1 MLNVPNNCCWSK
13 GGSDGR
19 DYFSLIFRPTSP
31 HLKTA
36 KSKTTACTH
45 ACAPTPVEIGAPQRR
60 SSVLKMGTK
69 TVTKLFSP
77 QKACG
82 CRERICFLRHVA
94 METQRHHPALLSA
107 KTFLRVQAYIPCS
120 LCRSMQQAFF
130 VLFFFVIFLKICSNT
145 VDTVETGR
153 LIGKKQLKFYIN
165 ICVYEMTK
173 ML

>member
-36 KSKTTACTH
+36 KSKNHGVHTRAR

-82 CRERICFLRHVA
+82 CRGRICFLRHVA

-107 KTFLRVQAYIPCS
+107 KNFLRVQAYIPCS

-130 VLFFFVIFLKICSNT
+130 FFFKSAQT
-145 VDTVETGR
+145 R
-153 LIGKKQLKFYIN
+153 LTQLKQ
-165 ICVYEMTK
+165 EGW
-173 ML
+173 